1 MPSLPTIDH
10 PWLRITIGLE
20 MAGQIE
26 LLPHVSIHT
35 DGNPGAGRHVI
46 MPGHRSAPRGLGEVT
61 LRIRP
66 DIGEDWLLTIAKG
79 GWACSKSILITNG
92 EGRKIIAIC
101 YEGVIVF
108 GYLDDPFSFRD
119 LEITGCFLLEQMMDA
134 SAIVGVGYSTVGV
147 VGDDL
152 KVDYVEHNAFDISQA
167 EKKDEFHIVI
177 ASDDPI
183 LGEERIE
190 IEFVRDRPV
199 AVARTRL

>member
-1 MPSLPTIDH
+1 MTS
-10 PWLRITIGLE
+10 
-20 MAGQIE
+20 QIE
-26 LLPHVSIHT
+26 LLPYVSIHT
-35 DGNPGAGRHVI
+35 DRKPDLRRHII
-46 MPGHRSAPRGLGEVT
+46 MPGHRSAPKGVGEVT

-66 DIGEDWLLTIAKG
+66 DVGEDWLLTIAKG
-79 GWACSKSILITNG
+79 GSACSKSILITNG
-92 EGRKIIAIC
+92 EGRKVIAVC
-101 YEGVIVF
+101 HEGVIVF

-119 LEITGCFLLEQMMDA
+119 LEIAGCFLLEQMMDA

-147 VGDDL
+147 IGDDL
-152 KVDYVEHNAFDISQA
+152 QVDYVEHNAFDISKA

-190 IEFVRDRPV
+190 VEFARDRTV